1 MKKKICILYTGG
13 TIGMVATENGYAP
26 KENYLSELLS
36 EITELKN
43 PAMPSWDV
51 IEFSPLLDSS
61 NMTVRQWSVIGEEI
75 ALHYDDYDGFVILH
89 GTDTMC
95 YTASALSFM
104 LENLNKPVIL
114 TGSQIPLCEIRSDG
128 RDNIIASLL
137 KKCVCS
143 SPAGFSGAIA
153 PLKYHQ
159 TV

>member
-89 GTDTMC
+89 ATDTMC
-95 YTASALSFM
+95 YAGKLKQACHPDRLSDT
-104 LENLNKPVIL
+104 PVRNTQRRKRQYHSFL
-114 TGSQIPLCEIRSDG
+114 
-128 RDNIIASLL
+128 AY
-137 KKCVCS
+137 CS
-143 SPAGFSGAIA
+143 
-153 PLKYHQ
+153 
-159 TV
+159 

>member
-1 MKKKICILYTGG
+1 
-13 TIGMVATENGYAP
+13 
-26 KENYLSELLS
+26 
-36 EITELKN
+36 
-43 PAMPSWDV
+43 
-51 IEFSPLLDSS
+51 
-61 NMTVRQWSVIGEEI
+61 MTVRQWSVIGEEI

-137 KKCVCS
+137 
-143 SPAGFSGAIA
+143 IA
-153 PLKYHQ
+153 AEGKAKRSVSVLRRQASQGQSLH
-159 TV
+159 

>member
-1 MKKKICILYTGG
+1 
-13 TIGMVATENGYAP
+13 MVATENGYAP

-104 LENLNKPVIL
+104 QLKARP
-114 TGSQIPLCEIRSDG
+114 
-128 RDNIIASLL
+128 